1 MPVRPLTRDQVFMFP
16 PSLDDLIP
24 ADHPV
29 RLVADLVES
38 LGPSERQEMGINSA
52 GDPMGAPSYHDI
64 LLTEVWVYGF
74 MRGIRSNRGL
84 ERACR
89 EMVPF
94 MWLTGMQ
101 FPDHVSLWRYYD
113 THRDGM
119 RGLLKR
125 TVRTAVKM
133 GLVDLVLQAV
143 DGTKIKGN
151 ATADRT
157 YDEEGLK
164 RLMGRVDEA
173 IEELEVQCVA
183 DENSSQ
189 GELPAELCD
198 ERRRREEI
206 EKALEQV
213 RAEEGRKR
221 INLTDPD
228 TRLVKGRQGLVAGYN
243 AQAMVSPL
251 KAEYGGGLLITAADV
266 TNVADDHG
274 QLVPMIGQA
283 EENTGDRAETTLA
296 DGGYHSGKNLEA
308 CQREGYAVLMSES
321 QRKAREKP
329 YHKDRFAYDGER
341 DEYECPEGQRLHYA
355 GVKRRKN
362 RPEMRVYRGRGS
374 VCRECPA
381 FGECTKDRRQGRAIE
396 VGPHEKEL
404 RAHRELMSQQESQD
418 LYKRRKETVEP
429 VFGTLKEVQGARQ
442 FLLRGLRKVTGE
454 WFLLAT
460 AFNLRSLW
468 RSWVRLRTRWS
479 WTG

>member
-1 MPVRPLTRDQVFMFP
+1 MPVRPLTRDQMFLFP

-29 RLVADLVES
+29 RLVAEFVES
-38 LGPSERQEMGINSA
+38 LGPSDWQEMGINPA
-52 GDPMGAPSYHDI
+52 GDRLGASRYHAI
-64 LLTEVWVYGF
+64 LMVGVWLYGF
-74 MRGIRSNRGL
+74 MRGIRSSRGL

-94 MWLTGMQ
+94 MWLTGLQ
-101 FPDHVSLWRYYD
+101 FPDHVSLWRFYD
-113 THRDGM
+113 EHRDGM

-151 ATADRT
+151 ATGDRT
-157 YDEEGLK
+157 YDEKGLK
-164 RLMGRVDEA
+164 RLMARVEEA
-173 IEELEVQCVA
+173 IQDLEAQCVA
-183 DENSSQ
+183 DENPSQ
-189 GELPAELCD
+189 GELPAELSD
-198 ERRRREEI
+198 ARRRRQEI
-206 EKALEQV
+206 EKALEEV

-283 EENTGDRAETTLA
+283 EENTGERAETTLA

-308 CQREGYAVLMSES
+308 CQREGHSVLMSES
-321 QRKAREKP
+321 QRKALEKP
-329 YHKDRFAYDGER
+329 YHKDHFAYDVDR
-341 DEYECPEGQRLHYA
+341 DEYECPEGQRLHHV

-362 RPEMRVYRGRGS
+362 RPETRVYRGRGS

-381 FGECTKDRRQGRAIE
+381 FGKCTKDRRQGRAIE

-404 RAHRELMSQQESQD
+404 RAYRELMAQQESQD

-429 VFGTLKEVQGARQ
+429 VFGILKERQGARQ
-442 FLLRGLRKVTGE
+442 FLLRGLSKVAGE
-454 WFLLAT
+454 WLLLAT

-468 RSWVRLRTRWS
+468 RLWVSLRTRWS

>member
-38 LGPSERQEMGINSA
+38 LGPSGWQEVGINPA
-52 GDPMGAPSYHDI
+52 GDPLGAPSYHDI
-64 LLTEVWVYGF
+64 LMMGVWVYGF
-74 MRGIRSNRGL
+74 MRGIRSSRGL

-101 FPDHVSLWRYYD
+101 FPDHVSLWRFYNG
-113 THRDGM
+113 HRDGM
-119 RGLLKR
+119 RGLLKW

-151 ATADRT
+151 ATGDRT

-173 IEELEVQCVA
+173 IEDLEAQCVA
-183 DENSSQ
+183 GESSSQ

-198 ERRRREEI
+198 TRRRREEI

-251 KAEYGGGLLITAADV
+251 KAEHGGGLLITAADV
-266 TNVADDHG
+266 TNVADDHE
-274 QLVPMIGQA
+274 QLVPMVGQA
-283 EENTGDRAETTLA
+283 EENTGERAETTLA

-308 CQREGYAVLMSES
+308 CRREGYDVLMSES
-321 QRKAREKP
+321 QRKALEKP
-329 YHKDRFAYDGER
+329 YHKDCFAYDAEQ

-355 GVKRRKN
+355 GVKRRTN
-362 RPEMRVYRGRGS
+362 RPQMRVYRARGS

-396 VGPHEKEL
+396 VGPHEEDL
-404 RAHRELMSQQESQD
+404 RAHRELMGLQESQD

-429 VFGTLKEVQGARQ
+429 VFGILKEVQGARR

-454 WFLLAT
+454 WLLLAT

-468 RSWVRLRTRWS
+468 RLWARLRTRWS
-479 WTG
+479 WTA